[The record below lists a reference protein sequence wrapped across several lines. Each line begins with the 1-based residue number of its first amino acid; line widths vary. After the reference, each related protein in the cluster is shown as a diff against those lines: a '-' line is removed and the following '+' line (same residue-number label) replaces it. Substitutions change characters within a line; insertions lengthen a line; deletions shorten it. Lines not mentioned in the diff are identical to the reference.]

1 MSGSLHTVR
10 RRLQDLGIA
19 KAKLCKAL
27 LQIQLHRASLRRLPD
42 SVCGPVESDF
52 PRWLTRPLNTRPLH
66 RNSDSRSNMKRCS
79 YSAGDLEA
87 TIRLDVR
94 HCDVRWIKLVT
105 RALRLD
111 GRKSNHR
118 KFLSSPRCIIV
129 ARRSC
134 EYLREK
140 LRLSLLRGRAGSSLA
155 FLLTSHFDMR
165 RGGARRL
172 SPLPRKVYRCCS
184 IGHLCGYRGY
194 HS

>member
-1 MSGSLHTVR
+1 MR
-10 RRLQDLGIA
+10 RHLQDLGIA

-42 SVCGPVESDF
+42 SFCAPVESDF
-52 PRWLTRPLNTRPLH
+52 PLWLARPLNTRPLD

-79 YSAGDLEA
+79 YSVGYLEA

-111 GRKSNHR
+111 GRTSDHR

-140 LRLSLLRGRAGSSLA
+140 LRLSLLRGQAGSSLA
-155 FLLTSHFDMR
+155 FFLTSHFDMR
-165 RGGARRL
+165 RARARRR
-172 SPLPRKVYRCCS
+172 SPLLRKVYRCCS
-184 IGHLCGYRGY
+184 IGHLCRCRGY
-194 HS
+194 LS